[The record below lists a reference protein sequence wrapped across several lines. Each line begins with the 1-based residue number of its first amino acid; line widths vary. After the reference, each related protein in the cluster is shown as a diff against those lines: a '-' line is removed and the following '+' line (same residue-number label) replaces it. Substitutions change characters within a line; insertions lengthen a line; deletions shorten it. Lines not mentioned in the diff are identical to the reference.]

1 MVISTRYN
9 GVMRLDIQF
18 KYSIFHTSFEVKKNM
33 TSKKSSNMT
42 KAQLEA
48 RNQEL
53 ETALAKLE
61 EKVNGLVK
69 KSVQGSTKAINI
81 KLSETQWQTIA
92 GQYGKQ
98 VSLAPFNPTE
108 SKYSTPAF
116 TIKATFSATHTG
128 FEEARALIDVAE
140 NNLDKSGLLTQ

>member
-1 MVISTRYN
+1 
-9 GVMRLDIQF
+9 
-18 KYSIFHTSFEVKKNM
+18 M

-53 ETALAKLE
+53 EAKLATLE
-61 EKVNGLVK
+61 DKVNGLVK
-69 KSVQGSTKAINI
+69 KSVQGSTKAMNI
-81 KLSETQWQTIA
+81 KISSTTWQTIA

-98 VSLAPFNPTE
+98 VSLAPFDPTN

-116 TIKATFSATHTG
+116 TIKATFSATQTG
-128 FEEARALIDVAE
+128 FDEAIALVEVAR
-140 NNLDKSGLLTQ
+140 NNLDKSGILTQ